1 MWIVLIITTLIII
14 AANFFFQ
21 RQLRIFFIIK
31 LKFENLYKE
40 QSTIFENITDGA
52 IIFSEINLQPDK
64 IVNLQN

>member
-64 IVNLQN
+64 IVNL